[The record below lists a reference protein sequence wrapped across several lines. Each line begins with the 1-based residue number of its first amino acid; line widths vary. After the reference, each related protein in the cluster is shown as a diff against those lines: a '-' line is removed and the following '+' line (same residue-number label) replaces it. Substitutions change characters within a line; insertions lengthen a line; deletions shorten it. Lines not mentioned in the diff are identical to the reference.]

1 MPRLPE
7 ELIERIKREVPLVDL
22 CREYGIQLNG
32 GGKNLLG
39 PCPFH
44 EDGEASFSVTPSK
57 NLWNC
62 LGGCGGGDTIQ
73 LVMRQEGV
81 SFRRAA
87 EKLAGRLGLAPEA
100 SILTTPAG
108 THHEILTNP
117 GEGLSDA
124 RLMGIVTDFYH
135 QSFLNQPQ
143 AMMYLRKRKCFH
155 PEAAKRFRLG
165 FANRTLGY
173 RVPATTAAG
182 KQLKAHLQKLGVLRK
197 SGHEHLSGSVVFPIC
212 DRNNVP
218 VQLYGR
224 KLRDDLRKGT
234 PLHLYLEQPK
244 RGLWNREGVE
254 KQKEW
259 LLCESIIDALTL
271 WCQGF
276 RNVTCSF
283 GVNGFGPDH
292 WRLIEETK
300 PDRVV
305 ICYDHDRAGNE
316 ASASL
321 SQRLGERGIG
331 TLRARLPEG
340 CDINRLAVESKD
352 ARAALA
358 AAIEE
363 ASVTVALARSVPTAP
378 SMDPQNPETA
388 LPEVSGPDPAAQKV
402 ETQVEPDAAPVA
414 YSREGD
420 LKCVEDATSGDLQ
433 IRLGDRHYRVRGLA
447 KNLAYDVIKVQLKLS
462 FAEAYHLD
470 NNVDLCSHKQREHFI
485 KVGSAET
492 ELRPEIIKRDL
503 GRILL
508 KLEELQEQNIRRAL
522 KPESAPVPELDKSER
537 EAALALLRDPD
548 LLNRIVVD
556 FAACGVVGEDTNKL
570 VGYLAAV
577 SRKFD
582 KPLGIIVQST
592 SAAGKTTLMESIL
605 AFIPDEE
612 RVKYSAMTGQA
623 LFYLG
628 ETELQHKILAI
639 AEEEGAERASYAL
652 KLLQSEGE
660 LTIASTGKD
669 ATTGRLITEEYH
681 VQGPVMIFLTTTAI
695 EIDEEL
701 LNRCLVLSV
710 DESREQT
717 RRIHQLQREAETIE
731 GVFAKEEREALL
743 ATHRN
748 AQRLLRPLP
757 VHNHFAPQLTF
768 MDDRTRT
775 RRDQVKYLTLIRA
788 IALLHQYQ
796 RPLKSAKRGGRTI
809 NYLEVTKEDILMAN
823 RLAGDVLGRSLD
835 ELPPQTRR
843 FLDLLRARVAAL
855 AKDKEMEPR
864 QVHFTQRN
872 ARNWTGWTPFQVK
885 KHLAKLVD
893 LEYALAF
900 RNGRGITYVYEL
912 LYQGEGEEGK
922 PFVMGL
928 IDPEN
933 LHYDPKW
940 EHPNADREPPGS
952 PQVAPGLRGGSDAQM
967 DGSALETK
975 AETDVRDTE
984 PLERTSREVK
994 NAS

>member
-1 MPRLPE
+1 MPRLPD
-7 ELIERIKREVPLVDL
+7 ELIDRIKREVPLVDL
-22 CREYGIQLNG
+22 CREYGIELTG

-39 PCPFH
+39 RCPFH
-44 EDGEASFSVTPSK
+44 EDDEPSFAVTPSK

-62 LGGCGGGDTIQ
+62 LAGCGGGDNLA
-73 LVMRQEGV
+73 LVMKQEGM

-87 EKLAGRLGLAPEA
+87 EKLAARLGLTPEA
-100 SILTTPAG
+100 ATIITHTG
-108 THHEILTNP
+108 THHEILTDP
-117 GEGLSDA
+117 GDGLSDA
-124 RLMGIVTDFYH
+124 RLMGIVTDYYH
-135 QSFLNQPQ
+135 QTLLNQPQ
-143 AMMYLRKRKCFH
+143 AMMYLQKRKAFH
-155 PEAAKRFRLG
+155 PEAANRFRLG

-182 KQLKAHLQKLGVLRK
+182 KQLKAQLQRLGVLRK
-197 SGHEHLSGSVVFPIC
+197 SGHEHLSGSVVVPIT
-212 DRNNVP
+212 NGSGTV

-224 KLRDDLRKGT
+224 KITKGLRKGT

-276 RNVTCSF
+276 RNVTCAF

-292 WRLIEETK
+292 WRLVEEAK
-300 PDRVV
+300 PERIV
-305 ICYDHDRAGNE
+305 ICYDHDQPGNE
-316 ASASL
+316 AAVSL

-331 TLRARLPEG
+331 TLCARLPEG

-358 AAIEE
+358 TAIEE
-363 ASVTVALARSVPTAP
+363 AAVTVALARSVPVPPWTGIEPQESEAIEEAAASSLAAETSAAPPPPATASP
-378 SMDPQNPETA
+378 EPETV
-388 LPEVSGPDPAAQKV
+388 PIEQKG
-402 ETQVEPDAAPVA
+402 E
-414 YSREGD
+414 D
-420 LKCVEDATSGDLQ
+420 LHIT
-433 IRLGDRHYRVRGLA
+433 LGDRRYRVRGLA

-462 FAEAYHLD
+462 FGEAYHLD
-470 NNVDLCSHKQREHFI
+470 NNVDLCSHKQREHFM
-485 KVGSAET
+485 KVASAET
-492 ELRPEIIKRDL
+492 ELRPDIIKRDL
-503 GRILL
+503 GRMLL

-522 KPESAPVPELDKSER
+522 KPETAAVPELGKSER

-548 LLNRIVVD
+548 LLNRIVTD
-556 FAACGVVGEDTNKL
+556 FEACGVVGEDTNKL

-592 SAAGKTTLMESIL
+592 SAAGKTTVMESIL

-628 ETELQHKILAI
+628 ETDLKHKILAI

-669 ATTGRLITEEYH
+669 AATGRLITEEYH
-681 VQGPVMIFLTTTAI
+681 VEGPVMIFLTTTAI

-701 LNRCLVLSV
+701 LNRCLVLTV

-731 GVFAKEEREALL
+731 GVFAREERDVLL

-748 AQRLLRPLP
+748 AQRLLKSVP
-757 VHNHFAPQLTF
+757 VHNPFAPQLTF

-796 RPLKSAKRGGRTI
+796 RPLKAARRGGRTI
-809 NYLEVTKEDILMAN
+809 NYLEVTQEDILIAN
-823 RLAGDVLGRSLD
+823 RLAGEVLGRSLD

-843 FLDLLRARVAAL
+843 FLELLRVRVAAL
-855 AKDKEMEPR
+855 AKEKEVEPR
-864 QVHFTQRN
+864 QVRFTQRD
-872 ARNWTGWTPFQVK
+872 ARTWTGWSPPQVK
-885 KHLAKLVD
+885 RHLGKLVD
-893 LEYALAF
+893 LEYVLGF
-900 RNGRGITYVYEL
+900 RNGRGVSLVYEL
-912 LYQGEGEEGK
+912 VYQGEGEDGK

-933 LHYDPKW
+933 LNYDPKW
-940 EHPNADREPPGS
+940 DGQNEERDPSGTPQVPPRDGGGTPAENKPDAPETKEETPASDEEPP
-952 PQVAPGLRGGSDAQM
+952 
-967 DGSALETK
+967 K
-975 AETDVRDTE
+975 
-984 PLERTSREVK
+984 RTSREDE
-994 NAS
+994 NAA